1 MKVSVLQVFFLF
13 SSTKIGHDRP
23 SVKDR
28 YAISGKNILRSYVV
42 RYFYLK
48 FLACRS
54 SMPCE
59 MYKKKGKKWGGRC
72 VEAVLSFLLV
82 LIKTVGRH
90 PMLGGNL

>member
-1 MKVSVLQVFFLF
+1 
-13 SSTKIGHDRP
+13 
-23 SVKDR
+23 
-28 YAISGKNILRSYVV
+28 
-42 RYFYLK
+42 
-48 FLACRS
+48 
-54 SMPCE
+54 